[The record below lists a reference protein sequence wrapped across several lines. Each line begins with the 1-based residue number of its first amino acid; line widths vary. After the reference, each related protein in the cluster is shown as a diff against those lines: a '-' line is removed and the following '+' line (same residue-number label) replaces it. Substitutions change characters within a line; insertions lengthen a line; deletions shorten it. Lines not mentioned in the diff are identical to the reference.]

1 MNEKRFIAAIVATW
15 IIILAGLLAIIL
27 SISYSSR

>member
-1 MNEKRFIAAIVATW
+1 MNEKRFIAATVATW